1 MIYSIWDVE
10 FNNLVGAYET
20 EAAALESVRELVE
33 LNGSDYGESLAL
45 GGQEEDGPLLMLAE
59 GGALLR
65 RAGITAPAPR
75 PVRRYATG

>member
-33 LNGSDYGESLAL
+33 LNGSD
-45 GGQEEDGPLLMLAE
+45 
-59 GGALLR
+59 
-65 RAGITAPAPR
+65 
-75 PVRRYATG
+75 